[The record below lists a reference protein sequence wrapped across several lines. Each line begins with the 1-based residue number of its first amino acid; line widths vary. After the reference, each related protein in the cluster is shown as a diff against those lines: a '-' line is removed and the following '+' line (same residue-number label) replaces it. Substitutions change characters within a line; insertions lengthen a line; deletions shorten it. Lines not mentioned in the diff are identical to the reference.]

1 MTKTYY
7 LWWHFIKKCITC
19 FVKNSRST
27 FRMRQ
32 YGGALLLNILIWVS
46 RPEIFHMVLKFLAC
60 VWSNCI
66 PFVFRVLVHKM
77 NFMTSNIMN
86 NGGALISFNFD
97 GFFLCLCFL
106 DLCNISFPSF
116 LFVMASCY
124 WLVPWGF
131 AFSQFLLYNFLI
143 HGPPSDPSFSL
154 ETLPSYICLEREDRN
169 LGESA
174 KSLLDT

>member
-1 MTKTYY
+1 MYY
-7 LWWHFIKKCITC
+7 LWWHFIKKWITC

-27 FRMRQ
+27 FRTGQ
-32 YGGALLLNILIWVS
+32 YGGALLLNILIWVL
-46 RPEIFHMVLKFLAC
+46 RPEIYYMVLKFLAC
-60 VWSNCI
+60 VWSNCT

-86 NGGALISFNFD
+86 NGSALISFNFY
-97 GFFLCLCFL
+97 GFFPCLCFL
-106 DLCNISFPSF
+106 DLCNPSFPSF
-116 LFVMASCY
+116 LFVMASWYSCY
-124 WLVPWGF
+124 
-131 AFSQFLLYNFLI
+131 FLI